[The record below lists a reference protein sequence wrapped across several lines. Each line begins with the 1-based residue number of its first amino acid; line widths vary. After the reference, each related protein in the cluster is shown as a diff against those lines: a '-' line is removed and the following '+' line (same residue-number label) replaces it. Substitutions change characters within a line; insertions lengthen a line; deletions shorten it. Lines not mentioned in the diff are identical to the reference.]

1 MGKTKKL
8 TPSNE
13 PSVASSI
20 KKTNEAS
27 IMLANGF
34 LAVPV
39 TIPHSK
45 LSKPVGEIKH
55 WIYVRKHT
63 SSSSASAFASTSKL
77 RDELPSERTL
87 FIANLP
93 TDTTESHLREVFA
106 KAGNISTVKFRRQVA
121 KEEEEDEKEEMGEGE
136 GKSDDEDEEEG
147 DEAMEEEHHQ
157 LAAAQGKS
165 GKKKKSSQQ
174 GAKKS
179 RVPRIVPLPSLDP
192 REAMG
197 SQSFLSTSS
206 SAHVMFLDTP
216 SFTRAI
222 DLLKQGIKWIDPFRS
237 LRKEAEKQS
246 LLDTQDPSK
255 HAKRANTNTSASFL
269 LSAGAGIPPTGISYL
284 LDQYHLSR
292 PSLPSIQSWAN
303 SRIALYQYR
312 KAHPLPR
319 KIGVRG
325 VTIGPS
331 GELLDEDGFIIVQ
344 RSGKYGRAG
353 ASAEGGGSV
362 GVAKH
367 GFKENT
373 KKKLVGL
380 EDFYRFQLREK
391 KREQLADLRAKF
403 EADKEKVAKLKAGR
417 RFKPY

>member
-1 MGKTKKL
+1 MGKSKKSAPTGEASL
-8 TPSNE
+8 
-13 PSVASSI
+13 ASSP
-20 KKTNEAS
+20 KKSNEAS

-45 LSKPVGEIKH
+45 LSKSVGEVKH

-63 SSSSASAFASTSKL
+63 SSSSGASAVASTSKL
-77 RDELPSERTL
+77 SDTGDLPSERTL

-93 TDTTESHLREVFA
+93 TDTIESHLREVFA
-106 KAGNISTVKFRRQVA
+106 KAGNLSTVKFRRQAA
-121 KEEEEDEKEEMGEGE
+121 KEEEEDEREEMGEGE
-136 GKSDDEDEEEG
+136 DEVDEEDGDDEQM
-147 DEAMEEEHHQ
+147 DEAEEHHQ
-157 LAAAQGKS
+157 LAAQGKS
-165 GKKKKSSQQ
+165 GKKKKGAQ
-174 GAKKS
+174 AKKS

-197 SQSFLSTSS
+197 SQSFLVTSS
-206 SAHVMFLDTP
+206 SAHVVFLDTQ
-216 SFTRAI
+216 SFSRAM
-222 DLLKQGIKWIDPFRS
+222 DLLKNGIRWVDPFRS
-237 LRKEAEKQS
+237 LRKEAEKQA
-246 LLDTQDPSK
+246 LLDEQDSHNK
-255 HAKRANTNTSASFL
+255 KRATTSASFL
-269 LSAGAGIPPTGISYL
+269 LSAGAGIPPTGLEYF
-284 LDQYHLSR
+284 LDQYSLSR
-292 PSLPSIQSWAN
+292 PALPDIQAWTN

-312 KAHPLPR
+312 KAHPPPR

-325 VTIGPS
+325 VTVGPS

-362 GVAKH
+362 GVARH
-367 GFKENT
+367 DFKENT
-373 KKKLVGL
+373 KKKSVGL
-380 EDFYRFQLREK
+380 DDFYRFQLREK

>member
-1 MGKTKKL
+1 MGKSKKL
-8 TPSNE
+8 AASESSSSSSPKKSNE
-13 PSVASSI
+13 
-20 KKTNEAS
+20 TS

-39 TIPHSK
+39 TIPNSK
-45 LSKPVGEIKH
+45 IGKAVGGEVKH
-55 WIYVRKHT
+55 WVYVRKHN
-63 SSSSASAFASTSKL
+63 SSSVASAVASTSKL
-77 RDELPSERTL
+77 SEDLPSERTL
-87 FIANLP
+87 FVANLP

-106 KAGNISTVKFRRQVA
+106 KAGNLSVVKFRRQA
-121 KEEEEDEKEEMGEGE
+121 SKEEEEDEREEMGEGE
-136 GKSDDEDEEEG
+136 DEQEDEQMEE
-147 DEAMEEEHHQ
+147 DEEEHHQ
-157 LAAAQGKS
+157 LAAQSQAGL
-165 GKKKKSSQQ
+165 GKKKKK
-174 GAKKS
+174 GAQPKKS

-197 SQSFLSTSS
+197 SQSFLATSS
-206 SAHVMFLDTP
+206 SAHIVFLDTQ
-216 SFTRAI
+216 SFTRAM
-222 DLLKQGIKWIDPFRS
+222 DLLKNGIRWIDPFRS
-237 LRKEAEKQS
+237 LRKEASKQA
-246 LLDTQDPSK
+246 LLDEEES
-255 HAKRANTNTSASFL
+255 HAKKRATTSASFL
-269 LSAGAGIPPTGISYL
+269 LSSGAGIPPTGLEFL
-284 LDQYHLSR
+284 LDQYSLSR
-292 PSLPSIQSWAN
+292 PSLPDIQAWAN

-325 VTIGPS
+325 VTVGPS

-362 GVAKH
+362 GVARH
-367 GFKENT
+367 DFKENT
-373 KKKLVGL
+373 KKKSVGL